1 MAFEPIDNNFV
12 HRNFNDRRAGGNSK
26 NRSVGESLYDPKKLE
41 KIRRQKQKETEHGQ
55 FKDQGYGDSKGL
67 GGTKV
72 PRKPKNPKDPMPARA
87 VAIKHEVK
95 GY

>member
-1 MAFEPIDNNFV
+1 MAFEPIDKDYVN
-12 HRNFNDRRAGGNSK
+12 RIFNDRRIG
-26 NRSVGESLYDPKKLE
+26 KKPYGKGSQYNPE
-41 KIRRQKQKETEHGQ
+41 
-55 FKDQGYGDSKGL
+55 DGYGHWPKGI

-72 PRKPKNPKDPMPARA
+72 PSKPKNPKDPMPARA